1 MTTGALIFAQNNGVV
16 DYVKLAVFAAERI
29 KKYLDIPVAL
39 ATDSEGWL
47 ESAYP
52 NHKFDNVIHIEGAS
66 AGRRAFHDGTLASKI
81 LEWKNLSRTKIY
93 DITPFDTTLV
103 IDSDYII
110 NSSLLKPALEK
121 DVDFQIY
128 KSSTDLTTWR
138 QNLEFKRINDQSIP
152 FYWATVF
159 IFKKTAWTHALFT
172 LVDYI
177 RENWVYFRALYNI
190 DSSIYRNDYSFSI
203 AIHLLNDKITSDLPL
218 ELPGKMMFTTDKDI
232 LLEMKDN
239 AMKFLI
245 EKENHLGEYTAAKT
259 RGLDIHV
266 MNKISLARCIDEV
279 ENV

>member
-16 DYVKLAVFAAERI
+16 DYVKLAVFAAEQI
-29 KKYLDIPVAL
+29 KKHLNIPVAL

-52 NHKFDNVIHIEGAS
+52 NHKFDHIIHIESPA
-66 AGRRAFHDGTLASKI
+66 AGRRSFHDGAFASKV

-93 DITPFDTTLV
+93 DITPFETTLV

-110 NSSLLKPALEK
+110 NSDILKPALER
-121 DVDFQIY
+121 DSDFQIY
-128 KSSTDLTTWR
+128 KSSMDLTTWR
-138 QNLEFKRINDQSIP
+138 QNSEFSKVNDQSIP

-159 IFKKTAWTHALFT
+159 IFKKSLWTQTLFT

-177 RENWVYFRALYNI
+177 KENWFYFRALYNI

-203 AIHLLNDKITSDLPL
+203 AIHLLNGKTTSDLPL
-218 ELPGKMMFTTDKDI
+218 ELPGKMVFTTDKDI
-232 LLEMKDN
+232 LLSIEDN
-239 AMKFLI
+239 GMQFLV
-245 EKENHLGEYTAAKT
+245 EKENHLGEYTSAKIKS
-259 RGLDIHV
+259 LDIHV

-279 ENV
+279 NNV